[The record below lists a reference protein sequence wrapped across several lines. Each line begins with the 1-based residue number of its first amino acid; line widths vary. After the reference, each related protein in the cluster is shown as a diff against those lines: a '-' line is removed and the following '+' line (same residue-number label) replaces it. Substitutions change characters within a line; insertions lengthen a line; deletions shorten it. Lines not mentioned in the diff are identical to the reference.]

1 MQDPYC
7 YKGTNILK
15 NKLDFKNDEL
25 LEEAERRLSKI
36 REEELLRSQILGK
49 FDLKHLQDIHY
60 YLFQDIYDWAG
71 KIRTVD
77 IAKGNLFCKV
87 ELIENQSKII
97 FGELKKEKYLRNLG
111 VKQFTERLAYYL
123 SEINA
128 IHPFRE
134 GTGRAERE
142 FIRELAFQNS
152 SFLSYKNIT
161 KSELIEA
168 SKASFLGNYAPM
180 EDLLGRSLRPI

>member
-1 MQDPYC
+1 MQDPYS
-7 YKGTNILK
+7 YPGTNILK
-15 NKLDFKNDEL
+15 NKLDIHDEAEL
-25 LEEAERRLSKI
+25 LNEERNFTNL
-36 REEELLRSQILGK
+36 REGELLRSQILGK

-134 GTGRAERE
+134 GNGRAERE

-152 SFLSYKNIT
+152 YFLSYKNIT

-168 SKASFLGNYAPM
+168 SKASFLGNYTPM

>member
-15 NKLDFKNDEL
+15 NKLDLKNDEL

-36 REEELLRSQILGK
+36 REKELLRSQILGK

-77 IAKGNLFCKV
+77 IAKGNPFCKV
-87 ELIENQSKII
+87 GLIESQSEVI
-97 FGELKKEKYLRNLG
+97 FSELKREKYLRNLS

-134 GTGRAERE
+134 GNGRAERE

-152 SFLSYKNIT
+152 YFLSYKNIT
-161 KSELIEA
+161 ESELIEA
-168 SKASFLGNYAPM
+168 SKASFLGNYTPM